1 MTSSTQLARLVVDEL
16 VRHGVREAVLS
27 PGSRSAPL
35 ALALHAADAAGR
47 LRLHVR
53 IDERT
58 AGFLALGLARG
69 ARTPVPVVTTSG
81 SAVAHLHPAVL
92 EAHHS
97 GVPLVVVSADRPAE
111 LRGTGANQ
119 TTDQARL
126 FGGAVRLHAD
136 IPAGSAP
143 PSAWRALVARA
154 VVAATGALSADP
166 GPVQLNCQLA
176 DPLLPGSDDPEG
188 RPDVPAGADGAGRAD
203 RTDGPGRADWTGR
216 AGGSVAAGPAEEP
229 GSGHT
234 GRPHGA
240 PWTRAPAPARP
251 EPVDL
256 PPGPRTVVVA
266 GADSGP
272 PARVLA
278 ERAGWPLLAEPS
290 SGARTGTAALR
301 SYRLLLAHLPLAAQV
316 ERVVVYGHPTLSRSV
331 TRLLTR
337 ADVEVLVCASRQP
350 WPDVGHRASAV
361 LPAVTAP
368 ATTGDA
374 DGWSARWAAADA
386 AVSSAV
392 DAELRSARSRLPADT
407 MLGQEVARA
416 VAEALPARGLLVVG
430 GSQPVRDLDLMTA
443 PPPVGERRLVLANR
457 GLSGIDGTVSTAIGA
472 ALARSSARALAYV
485 GDLTFLHDQ
494 AGLLMRRGEP
504 RPDLTVVVADDA
516 GGSIFSV
523 LEQGAP
529 SYADAFER
537 VFATPPDVDLAAL
550 CAATSTPHRRV
561 GSPDELRR
569 ALAEPAGGV
578 EVVVAGVDRAGRRA
592 LDERLAAVAE
602 SALREVLDE

>member
-1 MTSSTQLARLVVDEL
+1 MTSSTNLARLVVDEL

-53 IDERT
+53 VDERT

-126 FGGAVRLHAD
+126 YGGAVRLHAD
-136 IPAGSAP
+136 IPAGSAAP
-143 PSAWRALVARA
+143 PAWRALVARA

-166 GPVQLNCQLA
+166 GPVHLNCQLA
-176 DPLLPGSDDPEG
+176 DPLLPGSDDPG
-188 RPDVPAGADGAGRAD
+188 SDD
-203 RTDGPGRADWTGR
+203 PGRAEE
-216 AGGSVAAGPAEEP
+216 AA
-229 GSGHT
+229 SGHA
-234 GRPHGA
+234 GRPGGA
-240 PWTRAPAPARP
+240 PWTRAPVPARP
-251 EPVDL
+251 APVEL
-256 PPGPRTVVVA
+256 PAGPRTLVVA

-290 SGARTGTAALR
+290 SGARTGAAALR
-301 SYRLLLAHLPLAAQV
+301 SYRLLLGHDPLVAEV
-316 ERVVVYGHPTLSRSV
+316 ERVVVFGHPTLSRAV
-331 TRLLTR
+331 TRLLSR
-337 ADVEVLVCASRQP
+337 ADVEVLVCATRQP
-350 WPDVGHRASAV
+350 WPDVGHQASAV
-361 LPAVTAP
+361 LTAVTGP
-368 ATTGDA
+368 AAAGDE
-374 DGWSARWAAADA
+374 WSARWVAADA
-386 AVSSAV
+386 AVSDAV
-392 DAELRSARSRLPADT
+392 DAELQSARARLPSGT
-407 MLGQEVARA
+407 LLGHDVARA
-416 VAEALPARGLLVVG
+416 VAEELPARGLLVVG
-430 GSQPVRDLDLMTA
+430 GSQPVRDLDLMTT

-472 ALARSSARALAYV
+472 ALARPSARALAYV

-494 AGLLMRRGEP
+494 TGLLMGRGEP
-504 RPDLTVVVADDA
+504 RPDLTVVVADDD

-537 VFATPPDVDLAAL
+537 VFATPTGADLAAL
-550 CAATSTPHRRV
+550 CAATGTAHRRV
-561 GSPDELRR
+561 ESPDELRR
-569 ALAEPAGGV
+569 TLADPVGGV
-578 EVVVAGVDRAGRRA
+578 EVVVAPVDRSGRRA
-592 LDERLAAVAE
+592 LDGRLAAVAE
-602 SALREVLDE
+602 STLRELLGG